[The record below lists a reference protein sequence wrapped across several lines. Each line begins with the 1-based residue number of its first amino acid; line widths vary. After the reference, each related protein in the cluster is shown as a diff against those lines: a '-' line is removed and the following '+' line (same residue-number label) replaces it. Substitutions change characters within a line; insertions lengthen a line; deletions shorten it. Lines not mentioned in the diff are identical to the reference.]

1 MSGKASPPNLHPTF
15 FSVFWHVCSF
25 YINFSSKLSNYI
37 KQLIDIFSYYTDN
50 SKLTEG
56 ELIVEFIL
64 FKNRTCLSF
73 VQIFSF
79 FWVHRSFVHFMLFI
93 PKHLIFAITSE
104 IFSTSMSFK
113 FIVCVEEG
121 HCFCILILYPVAT
134 ALNYF
139 TVSINLS
146 LILWGFLGLLLHR
159 L

>member
-1 MSGKASPPNLHPTF
+1 MIV
-15 FSVFWHVCSF
+15 VF
-25 YINFSSKLSNYI
+25 
-37 KQLIDIFSYYTDN
+37 
-50 SKLTEG
+50 
-56 ELIVEFIL
+56 L

-73 VQIFSF
+73 AQIFSF

-121 HCFCILILYPVAT
+121 YCFSILILHPVAT

-146 LILWGFLGLLLHR
+146 LILWGFPGLLLHR